1 MLYCFAEKAH
11 IRQIWGKMKKTAGP
25 LILLGMLIFFLSAQE
40 IQHEAIAINIE
51 VAVRVFDGK
60 TFIDTLTIN
69 DFEVLEE
76 GIEQKI
82 EAVYLIKKTEIQK
95 KDKLMENTNPIKTF
109 APQVSRNFVLVFEST
124 EYLPKTADAIDY
136 FFHNVMETGDTL
148 LVTTPAKSYTFN
160 KRSFERYSREE
171 IASQLKD
178 KLRKDTLIANRKF
191 KSLLKDYESLL
202 QVPFEQDLHKETLKG
217 VLRQLRDHIYLS
229 EQKLID
235 FSDYLKTMEGQKHVF
250 IFYQKEVIPSLPDAD
265 PFEIMDLQKDVT
277 FDAAKIKRAFSDSSI
292 SVHFMFITK
301 TPELFEMNM
310 EPARDNDKIG
320 QSSQIYNAFRDV
332 AVATGGSVESS
343 TNAEL
348 SFQNAVNASENYYL
362 LYYTPKEYTADGK
375 FRRIEVKVKG
385 KNYKVFHRA
394 GYIAD

>member
-1 MLYCFAEKAH
+1 
-11 IRQIWGKMKKTAGP
+11 MKKIAGH
-25 LILLGMLIFFLSAQE
+25 LILLGILFFFLSAQE

-82 EAVYLIKKTEIQK
+82 EAVYLIKKTKIQK
-95 KDKLMENTNPIKTF
+95 QDELMENEKPIKTF
-109 APQVSRNFVLVFEST
+109 APKVSRNFVLVFEST
-124 EYLPKTADAIDY
+124 EYVPKTADAIDY
-136 FFHNVMETGDTL
+136 FFQNVMESGDTL

-160 KRSFERYSREE
+160 KRSFGRYSREE
-171 IASQLKD
+171 IASQLKN

-191 KSLLKDYESLL
+191 KSLLKEYESLL

-217 VLRQLRDHIYLS
+217 ILRQLRDHIYLS
-229 EQKLID
+229 EKKLSD

-277 FDAAKIKRAFSDSSI
+277 FDAGKIKRAFSDSSI
-292 SVHFMFITK
+292 SVNFIFITK
-301 TPELFEMNM
+301 TPELFDMSM
-310 EPARDNDKIG
+310 EPARDIDKID
-320 QSSQIYNAFRDV
+320 QSAQIYNAFRDI
-332 AVATGGSVESS
+332 AVATGGIVDSSANAESS
-343 TNAEL
+343 
-348 SFQNAVNASENYYL
+348 FQKAVNASENYYL
-362 LYYTPKEYTADGK
+362 LYYTPKEYIADGK